1 MKRKY
6 MMWVRKNMT
15 TNRKLFQ
22 HKGSGLNY
30 DDLECITE
38 STGRRYVTPEGK
50 KYPSITTVLS
60 ILSEDSIREWRARV
74 GEEEANK
81 ISHRAA
87 SRGTAVHSIIEDY
100 INNKEDYSKKYM
112 PNVVQDFKRV
122 KDILDSRIGEVYA
135 QEVPLYSDYFKIAGR
150 VDCIAE
156 FDGIL
161 SVIDFKTSRKTKKK
175 EWIENYF
182 IQESFYAAA
191 FYERTGIPIKQ
202 IVTIISV
209 DNDESQVFIE
219 EPLKWLPKLT
229 NVRKE
234 YSRREFFG
242 TAK

>member
-1 MKRKY
+1 MT
-6 MMWVRKNMT
+6 T
-15 TNRKLFQ
+15 TNRKQFQ
-22 HKGSGLNY
+22 HKGSGLDY
-30 DDLECITE
+30 DDLECVTE

-100 INNKEDYSKKYM
+100 INNKDIFEKGLYM
-112 PNVVQDFKRV
+112 PNIVHDFKRV
-122 KDILDSRIGEVYA
+122 QDILDERIGVVYA
-135 QEVPLYSDYFKIAGR
+135 QEVPLYSDVLGIAGR

-156 FDGIL
+156 FDGVL

-209 DNDESQVFIE
+209 DNAESQVFVE
-219 EPLKWLPKLT
+219 EPLNWLPKLIK
-229 NVRKE
+229 VRKE